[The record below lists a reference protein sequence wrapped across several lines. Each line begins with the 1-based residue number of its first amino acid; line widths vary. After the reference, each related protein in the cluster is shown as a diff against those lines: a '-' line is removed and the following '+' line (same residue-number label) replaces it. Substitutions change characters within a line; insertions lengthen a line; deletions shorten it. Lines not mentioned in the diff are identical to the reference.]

1 MAKNTLLPQTIPTR
15 EQVRQMLAQLD
26 TAIGFI
32 QTHF

>member
-1 MAKNTLLPQTIPTR
+1 MAKNTFLSQSIPTR

-26 TAIGFI
+26 TAIDFI